1 MPQES
6 EMKDAKCDES
16 KTALYPSSSIGN
28 IAPDYVIRAVAKEEG
43 KQEIELAGE
52 NRIDYEGS

>member
-6 EMKDAKCDES
+6 EMKDTKCDES
-16 KTALYPSSSIGN
+16 KTALYPSFPIGN
-28 IAPDYVIRAVAKEEG
+28 IASDYVIRTVTKEEG

>member
-16 KTALYPSSSIGN
+16 KTALYPSSSIGH
-28 IAPDYVIRAVAKEEG
+28 IASDYVIRAVAKEEG
-43 KQEIELAGE
+43 KQ
-52 NRIDYEGS
+52 

>member
-6 EMKDAKCDES
+6 EMKDAKCDQG

-28 IAPDYVIRAVAKEEG
+28 IDPDYVIRAVTKKEG
-43 KQEIELAGE
+43 KQEIELACE
-52 NRIDYEGS
+52 NRIDNEGG